1 MRPEPTLTTCGAPL
15 RRPTTRETLER
26 VLDALQV
33 PRHTPW
39 DEVPALVALRCRPLD
54 LSGLRDLIEG
64 SLALGLK
71 ELGELSAA
79 QLPAL
84 AERVARPLHAVLV
97 AQHQGLDPEGA
108 AARLEDLSQVERRV
122 LAAVCLLG
130 ASQAHTANLAWIT
143 RLASCRL
150 EAELR
155 RLEERGVLARLRRH
169 NPADG
174 EEAWWPTPA
183 WHSRLEP
190 VLDFTDLVPAVEE
203 RLAFLDQARR
213 RAS

>member
-1 MRPEPTLTTCGAPL
+1 MRPEPTLTTCGAPQ
-15 RRPTTRETLER
+15 RRPTAREILEQ

-54 LSGLRDLIEG
+54 LPRLRELIEG
-64 SLALGLK
+64 GLALGLK
-71 ELGELSAA
+71 EVGELSAA

-108 AARLEDLSQVERRV
+108 VARLEDLSQVERRV

-130 ASQAHTANLAWIT
+130 ARQARAANLAWIT
-143 RLASCRL
+143 RLAPSRL

-155 RLEERGVLARLRRH
+155 RLEERGVLARLRRLDS
-169 NPADG
+169 ADG
-174 EEAWWPTPA
+174 EQAWWPTPA
-183 WHSRLEP
+183 WHARLEH

>member
-1 MRPEPTLTTCGAPL
+1 MMPEPTRTTCGAPL
-15 RRPTTRETLER
+15 RRPTARETLER
-26 VLDALQV
+26 VPDALQI

-54 LSGLRDLIEG
+54 LPRLRDLIEG
-64 SLALGLK
+64 GLVLGLK

-97 AQHQGLDPEGA
+97 AQHQGLDQEGQ
-108 AARLEDLSQVERRV
+108 AARLEDLSRAERRV

-150 EAELR
+150 EAELHN
-155 RLEERGVLARLRRH
+155 LEERGVLARLRRH
-169 NPADG
+169 DTTDG

-183 WHSRLEP
+183 WHARLEP
-190 VLDFTDLVPAVEE
+190 VLEFTDLVPAVEE

>member
-1 MRPEPTLTTCGAPL
+1 M
-15 RRPTTRETLER
+15 
-26 VLDALQV
+26 
-33 PRHTPW
+33 
-39 DEVPALVALRCRPLD
+39 ALRCRPLD
-54 LSGLRDLIEG
+54 LPRLRELIEG
-64 SLALGLK
+64 GLALGLK
-71 ELGELSAA
+71 EVGELSAA

-108 AARLEDLSQVERRV
+108 VARLEDLGRAERRV
-122 LAAVCLLG
+122 LAAICLLG
-130 ASQAHTANLAWIT
+130 ASHTHAANLAWIT
-143 RLASCRL
+143 RLGPSRL

-155 RLEERGVLARLRRH
+155 RLEERGVLARLRSH
-169 NPADG
+169 NTADG

-183 WHSRLEP
+183 WHARLEP

-203 RLAFLDQARR
+203 RLTFLDQARR

>member
-1 MRPEPTLTTCGAPL
+1 MRPEPTRTTCGAPL
-15 RRPTTRETLER
+15 RRPTARETLER

-39 DEVPALVALRCRPLD
+39 DEMPALVAVRCRPLD

-64 SLALGLK
+64 GLALGLK
-71 ELGELSAA
+71 EQGELSAA

-84 AERVARPLHAVLV
+84 VESVARPLHAVLV
-97 AQHQGLDPEGA
+97 AQHQGQDREDRPV
-108 AARLEDLSQVERRV
+108 RLEDLTRTCRRV
-122 LAAVCLLG
+122 LAAICLLG
-130 ASQAHTANLAWIT
+130 PNHSCAESLLAIT
-143 RLASCRL
+143 RLAPGRL

-155 RLEERGVLARLRRH
+155 RLEEQGLVTRLRH
-169 NPADG
+169 TGPGDG
-174 EEAWWPTPA
+174 GEAWWPTPA
-183 WHSRLEP
+183 WHARLEP

-203 RLAFLDQARR
+203 RLAFLEEARR

>member
-1 MRPEPTLTTCGAPL
+1 MRPEPTLTTCGAPVW
-15 RRPTTRETLER
+15 RPTARETIER

-54 LSGLRDLIEG
+54 LPGLRDLIEG
-64 SLALGLK
+64 GLALGLK

-97 AQHQGLDPEGA
+97 AQHQGLEQVGQA
-108 AARLEDLSQVERRV
+108 ERLDDLSRAERRV
-122 LAAVCLLG
+122 LAAICLLG
-130 ASQAHTANLAWIT
+130 ASQAHAANLAWIT
-143 RLASCRL
+143 CLAPSRL

-183 WHSRLEP
+183 WHARLEP

-203 RLAFLDQARR
+203 RLAFLEEARR